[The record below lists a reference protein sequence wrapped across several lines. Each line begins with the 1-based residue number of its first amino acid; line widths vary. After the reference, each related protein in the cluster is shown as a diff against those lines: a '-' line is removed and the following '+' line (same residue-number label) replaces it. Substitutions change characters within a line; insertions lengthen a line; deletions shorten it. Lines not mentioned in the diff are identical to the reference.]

1 MSSPSRAVRLHEP
14 SALKTVLLATLIAGT
29 LDITAAVIQVSIKG
43 VEPIK
48 IGYYIASGVFGK
60 EVAYGS
66 GQWMALVGLFFHY
79 VIAFIWSVFMFLV
92 YPRVKKILKNKV
104 LIGVLYGIFV
114 WAIMNL
120 VVVPFSNTPKS
131 PLKLQGAIIACL
143 ILIFCIGIPICL
155 IVDRYYSK
163 RGIS

>member
-1 MSSPSRAVRLHEP
+1 MSSPSTAVRLHEP

-29 LDITAAVIQVSIKG
+29 LDITAAVIQFSING
-43 VEPIK
+43 GQPIK

-66 GQWMALVGLFFHY
+66 GEWMALVGLFFHY

-92 YPRVKKILKNKV
+92 YPWVKRFLKNKV

-114 WAIMNL
+114 WVMMNR
-120 VVVPFSNTPKS
+120 VVVPLSNTQKFPF
-131 PLKLQGAIIACL
+131 KLQGAIIACL

-155 IVDRYYSK
+155 IVDRYYSR
-163 RGIS
+163 RGMS